1 MTVFKKHIAEKRM
14 NELGKARIPFIFII
28 DFEGENTQIIPLDEI
43 NPKNILYNF
52 NGVSNQKKAEYNS
65 NQVFL
70 KKHPISKQEFEKS
83 FSIVKKNLD
92 YGNSYL
98 TNLTFS
104 TPVDLNISLKDVF
117 FISQA
122 KYKLWY
128 KDQFVVFSPE
138 IFIKINDGKIYS
150 HPMKG
155 TIDANIENAQEK
167 LLTNKKERAEHIT
180 IVDLIRNDLNMVAKN
195 IRVEKFSYIDEIKT
209 SGKNILQLSSKI
221 SGDLNSDIH
230 KNLGNIL
237 FKLLPAGSISGAPKQ
252 KTVEIIKEA
261 ETHQRGYYTGVCG
274 IFDGENLDSG
284 VMIRYIENQNGQLI
298 YKSGGGIT
306 VNSEPDYEYNE
317 MIDKIYVPIP

>member
-28 DFEGENTQIIPLDEI
+28 DFEGANTQIIPLDEI

-70 KKHPISKQEFEKS
+70 KKHLISKQEFEKS

-138 IFIKINDGKIYS
+138 IFIKITDGKIYS

-155 TIDANIENAQEK
+155 TIDANIVNAQEK

-221 SGDLNSDIH
+221 SGDLNSDFH

-274 IFDGENLDSG
+274 IFDGENFDSG
-284 VMIRYIENQNGQLI
+284 VMIRYIENQDGQLV